1 LQECV
6 PKGKKLIECDANAVP
21 SGRVAVVDPAEQRL
35 ILMLPYA
42 IISAVILVV
51 AQLVYVTR

>member
-1 LQECV
+1 
-6 PKGKKLIECDANAVP
+6 VP
-21 SGRVAVVDPAEQRL
+21 SGRVAVVDPVEQRL